1 MAASLGEKLRQARE
15 EKGLELRDVAD
26 NTRITIGYLAAIEDN
41 NYKPLPGGVF
51 NKGFVRS
58 FAKAVGVDE
67 KEALADYN
75 NLIAT
80 QIPEV
85 DPDAPTRRPNVYTN
99 EQQGTPLTK
108 LFVAVVILGVIG
120 AAAYF
125 GLQYLQNRPAVT
137 VQTAATPTPEA
148 NANVQQTVA
157 ATPTPTP
164 AQNLNVQIKAVRQRV
179 DLTAVVDGAQR
190 ENFVLQADQTR
201 DFNAQQSLK
210 FSYSRYRAEYLQM
223 TINGKPAK
231 VSGASVRANSG
242 VAEMEITPSNLAQF
256 VQ

>member
-1 MAASLGEKLRQARE
+1 MAVSLGEKLRQARE

-41 NYKPLPGGVF
+41 NYKSLPGGVF

-67 KEALADYN
+67 REALADYN

-80 QIPEV
+80 QLPEV
-85 DPDAPTRRPNVYTN
+85 DPNAPTRRPDVYTN

-108 LFVAVVILGVIG
+108 LFVALLVLGVIG

-125 GLQYLQNRPAVT
+125 GLQYLQNRQTNAA
-137 VQTAATPTPEA
+137 QTAAPPEA
-148 NANVQQTVA
+148 NANVQPIVVA
-157 ATPTPTP
+157 TTPTPTP
-164 AQNLNVQIKAVRQRV
+164 QSLNVQIKAARQRV
-179 DLTAVVDGAQR
+179 DLTAIVDGARR
-190 ENFVLQADQTR
+190 EVFALQPDQTR
-201 DFNAQQSLK
+201 DFTAQQSLK
-210 FSYSRYRAEYLQM
+210 LSYSRFRAEFLQI

-231 VSGASVRANSG
+231 ASATSARANSG
-242 VAEMEITPSNLAQF
+242 VAEMEITPDNLGQF

>member
-80 QIPEV
+80 QMPEV

-108 LFVAVVILGVIG
+108 LFVALIVLGVIG

-125 GLQYLQNRPAVT
+125 GLQYFQNRQSDT
-137 VQTAATPTPEA
+137 VQTAATPTPET
-148 NANVQQTVA
+148 NANVPQTAV
-157 ATPTPTP
+157 ATPTPAA
-164 AQNLNVQIKAVRQRV
+164 AQTLNVQVKAVRQRV
-179 DLTAVVDGAQR
+179 DLTAVVDGAR

-201 DFNAQQSLK
+201 DFKAQQSLK
-210 FSYSRYRAEYLQM
+210 FSYSRYRADYLQM

-231 VSGASVRANSG
+231 VSAASARANSG
-242 VAEMEITPSNLAQF
+242 VAEMEITPNNLAQF